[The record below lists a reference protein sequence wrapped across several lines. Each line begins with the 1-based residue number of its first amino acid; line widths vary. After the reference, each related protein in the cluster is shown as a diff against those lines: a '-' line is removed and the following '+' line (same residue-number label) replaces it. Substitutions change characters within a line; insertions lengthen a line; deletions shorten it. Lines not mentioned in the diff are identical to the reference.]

1 MALRFDGKVIETAES
16 IATLMSVNASSVDIA
31 NVVNDFDSQD
41 PLDQASAIVSTMAVI
56 ENFASLIKDTKK
68 VGGPLVAAS
77 LYIDLAKIE
86 SNLDDDGYIH
96 DSTFISAAASV
107 AAGIA
112 FVAAGVAGSAVIAPT
127 LVVVGTMAAIGL
139 GVTSLFANQDG
150 EERDI
155 QDALDG
161 CWEAL
166 ADTRISIDINRLMSE
181 VGVDFTDGL
190 NKTLDAAE
198 AAAEYASDELVEF
211 GQELKTKAQQLI
223 DEAIESGTKKAEETW
238 KDVVESIDKIEKA
251 AIAADALVQAGVEEF
266 VQAVEYMA
274 DRTQEVT
281 EQIEQLGDSVA
292 GMVVN
297 TYLELAKRADE
308 LGDEAGE
315 WVDSSIEK
323 LVRIANDFGDYLTEE
338 GSNLVN
344 DIKATISDL
353 FNNAQ
358 SAILRRDPLTLDLD
372 GDGLE
377 TVGINSANPILFDH
391 DGDGIKTATGWIKPD
406 DGFLV
411 LDRNGNGTIDDGTEL
426 FGDSTPLFDAD
437 GQVIGKAEDGFAAL
451 AQEDTNGDGVVN
463 AQDANFNDLRIWR
476 DLNRGNRGRTKRS
489 C

>member
-1 MALRFDGKVIETAES
+1 
-16 IATLMSVNASSVDIA
+16 
-31 NVVNDFDSQD
+31 
-41 PLDQASAIVSTMAVI
+41 
-56 ENFASLIKDTKK
+56 
-68 VGGPLVAAS
+68 
-77 LYIDLAKIE
+77 
-86 SNLDDDGYIH
+86 
-96 DSTFISAAASV
+96 
-107 AAGIA
+107 
-112 FVAAGVAGSAVIAPT
+112 
-127 LVVVGTMAAIGL
+127 
-139 GVTSLFANQDG
+139 
-150 EERDI
+150 
-155 QDALDG
+155 
-161 CWEAL
+161 
-166 ADTRISIDINRLMSE
+166 
-181 VGVDFTDGL
+181 
-190 NKTLDAAE
+190 
-198 AAAEYASDELVEF
+198 
-211 GQELKTKAQQLI
+211 
-223 DEAIESGTKKAEETW
+223 
-238 KDVVESIDKIEKA
+238 
-251 AIAADALVQAGVEEF
+251 
-266 VQAVEYMA
+266 
-274 DRTQEVT
+274 
-281 EQIEQLGDSVA
+281 
-292 GMVVN
+292 MVVN